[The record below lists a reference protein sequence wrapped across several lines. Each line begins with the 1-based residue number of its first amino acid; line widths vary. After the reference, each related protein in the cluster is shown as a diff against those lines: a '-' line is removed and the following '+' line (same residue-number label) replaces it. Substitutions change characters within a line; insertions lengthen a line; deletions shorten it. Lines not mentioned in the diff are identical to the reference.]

1 LDERKG
7 LLSVLADCN
16 PLFLRGSKLCAS
28 MRNRFGPSVAL
39 LACVGRYVFP
49 TIRPLLE
56 RDIQCL
62 IMTPFGAR
70 EFREK
75 LDQMELG
82 F

>member
-1 LDERKG
+1 MCG
-7 LLSVLADCN
+7 L
-16 PLFLRGSKLCAS
+16 

-39 LACVGRYVFP
+39 LACVGWYVFP

-62 IMTPFGAR
+62 IMTPLGGR

>member
-1 LDERKG
+1 
-7 LLSVLADCN
+7 
-16 PLFLRGSKLCAS
+16 